1 MSILNAKDIKKFDN
15 WTALIYS
22 EPGKGKT
29 SMVKSL
35 VGNTLVLSVDG
46 MYHVLSGLPNVAIY
60 TMDSA
65 QPNDELGNFYRY
77 VLKHV
82 DEIDNIVIDN
92 LSTFQ
97 KYWLND
103 AGKAT
108 KSGMPEIKD
117 YGIIDRVL
125 FDFVATL
132 KKLKKNVLLFAHEK
146 KVEITHEGGGVYT
159 QFQPDVRSLDAIM
172 GIVPIVGRLVIVTD
186 RESQKEKRL
195 VVLQPTQSTRA
206 KDQLIGNI
214 STIGQMELLST
225 LQNQI
230 KTEENAK

>member
-1 MSILNAKDIKKFDN
+1 MNILNAKDIKKFDN

-46 MYHVLSGLPNVAIY
+46 MYHVLSGLPNVTIY

-77 VLKHV
+77 LIKHI
-82 DEIDNIVIDN
+82 DKIDNVVIDN
-92 LSTFQ
+92 LSTYQ
-97 KYWLND
+97 KYWLN
-103 AGKAT
+103 ASGKVT

-132 KKLKKNVLLFAHEK
+132 KKLKKNILIFAHEK
-146 KVEITHEGGGVYT
+146 KVEINHEGGGVYT
-159 QFQPDVRSLDAIM
+159 QFQPDVRALDAIM

-186 RESQKEKRL
+186 GETQKEERI
-195 VVLQPTQSTRA
+195 VVLQPTQATRA

-214 STIGQMELLST
+214 KTINQMDLLPT

-230 KTEENAK
+230 IKERGD

>member
-1 MSILNAKDIKKFDN
+1 VNILNAKDIKKFDN

-46 MYHVLSGLPNVAIY
+46 MYHVLSGLPNVTIY

-77 VLKHV
+77 LIKHI
-82 DEIDNIVIDN
+82 DKIDNVVIDN
-92 LSTFQ
+92 LSTYQ
-97 KYWLND
+97 KYWLN
-103 AGKAT
+103 ASGKVT

-132 KKLKKNVLLFAHEK
+132 KKLKKNILIFAHEK
-146 KVEITHEGGGVYT
+146 KVEINHEGGGVYT
-159 QFQPDVRSLDAIM
+159 QFQPDVRALDAIM

-186 RESQKEKRL
+186 GETQKEERI
-195 VVLQPTQSTRA
+195 VVLQPTQATRA

-214 STIGQMELLST
+214 KTINQMDLLPT

-230 KTEENAK
+230 IKERGD